1 MICMV
6 LSKAYGCISHEHL
19 YEIPYLV
26 MIIHFGPFNFRESP
40 FALDNV
46 VAFEFCRTIMPFRV
60 LSLYSR
66 IIFLNTG
73 QLLGAV
79 PKLVLTAV

>member
-1 MICMV
+1 M
-6 LSKAYGCISHEHL
+6 YGCISHVHL

-26 MIIHFGPFNFRESP
+26 MIIHFGPYKFRESP

-46 VAFEFCRTIMPFRV
+46 VAFGFCRTIMPFRV

-66 IIFLNTG
+66 IMFLNTG
-73 QLLGAV
+73 PLLGAV
-79 PKLVLTAV
+79 PKLVLTSV